1 MKEGNKTMGRFIL
14 GRVLQ
19 GFLVVFGVTVVV
31 FVVTRLIGDP
41 VRVMLPLEATE
52 EQRAAFAAQLG
63 FDRPI
68 WEQFVDFVGSAFRFD
83 FGNSLWQDRPAL
95 EIVMEALPRT
105 VALVGFSMVLAIVI
119 AIPLGIITSLR
130 PGSFLDR
137 MLVTLSLVGLS
148 MPNFWLGLL
157 LILVFGVQLQWL
169 PTFGSGTL
177 AHAVLPALTFALP
190 AAARLVMLTR
200 SAMIDELNKSYVQL
214 VKAKNMPF
222 HRLVGSHAFR
232 NAAVPVMTM
241 TGWELIRALAG
252 FSVIVETVFAW
263 PGLGFLSIQS
273 ITRQDLILLQTIV
286 FVVAVMIVS
295 INLLMDISYKLVDP
309 RIKLA

>member
-1 MKEGNKTMGRFIL
+1 MGRFIL
-14 GRVLQ
+14 RRVLQ
-19 GFLVVFGVTVVV
+19 GFIVVFGVVVVV

-41 VRVMLPLEATE
+41 VQVMLPLEASE

-68 WEQFVDFVGSAFRFD
+68 WEQFVDFVGNAFRLD
-83 FGNSLWQDRPAL
+83 FGESLWQGRPAL

-105 VALVGFSMVLAIVI
+105 LMLVGLSMVLAVVI

-130 PGSFLDR
+130 PGGFVDR
-137 MLVTLSLVGLS
+137 LLVTLSLIGLS

-157 LILVFGVQLQWL
+157 LILVFGVTLQWF
-169 PTFGSGTL
+169 PVFGAGTP
-177 AHAVLPALTFALP
+177 AHAVLPAITFALP

-200 SAMIDELNKSYVQL
+200 STMIEELNKSYVQL
-214 VKAKNMPF
+214 VKAKNVPF
-222 HRLVGSHAFR
+222 RRLVGSHAFR
-232 NAAVPVMTM
+232 NAGVPVMTM

-252 FSVIVETVFAW
+252 FSVVVETVFAW
-263 PGLGFLSIQS
+263 PGLGFLAIQA

-295 INLLMDISYKLVDP
+295 INLLLDIAYTYVDP

>member
-1 MKEGNKTMGRFIL
+1 MGRFIL
-14 GRVLQ
+14 KRIIQ
-19 GFLVVFGVTVVV
+19 GAFVVVGVTVVV

-41 VRVMLPLEATE
+41 VQVMLPLEASE

-68 WEQFVDFVGSAFRFD
+68 HEQFFDFIGSALRFD
-83 FGNSLWQDRPAL
+83 FGDSLWQDRPAI

-105 VALVGFSMVLAIVI
+105 LLLVGASMVIAIAI
-119 AIPLGIITSLR
+119 AIPLGILTSLK
-130 PGSFLDR
+130 PGGFLDKA
-137 MLVTLSLVGLS
+137 LVTLSLTGLS

-157 LILVFGVQLQWL
+157 LIVVFGVQLQL
-169 PTFGSGTL
+169 FPIFGSGTL
-177 AHAVLPALTFALP
+177 AHAVLPAVTFALP

-232 NAAVPVMTM
+232 NAAVPVLTM
-241 TGWELIRALAG
+241 AGWELIRALAG
-252 FSVIVETVFAW
+252 FSVVVETVFAW
-263 PGLGFLSIQS
+263 PGLGFLAIQS
-273 ITRQDLILLQTIV
+273 INRQDLILLQTIV
-286 FVVAVMIVS
+286 FVVALMIVT
-295 INLLMDISYKLVDP
+295 INLLVDVAYKYVDP
-309 RIKLA
+309 RIKLT